1 MLAKQTTTPTRSKQP
16 EPISKRG
23 LDMREEPNTQAPSGS
38 LLGKDAI
45 VTSLIRAGRPLTRA
59 NYLSMAMLSEDEMT
73 PELEADL
80 PEEFWLTEE
89 GEQPPEVVLGQRAP
103 TQE

>member
-1 MLAKQTTTPTRSKQP
+1 MRAKKTATPSTPKQP
-16 EPISKRG
+16 ERISERD
-23 LDMREEPNTQAPSGS
+23 LDLQEEPDAQVASAS

-45 VTSLIRAGRPLTRA
+45 VNSLIRAGQPLTRA
-59 NYLSMAMLSEDEMT
+59 NYLSMAMLSEEEMT
-73 PELEADL
+73 PELEAEL

-89 GEQPPEVVLGQRAP
+89 GEQPPEVILGQRAP